1 MSDKNEHITMIGEA
15 LDKSNGWS
23 KGERI
28 GAFAVGIFMDP
39 ILLVGH
45 ALNKIGVETEGLTD
59 EDFTRV

>member
-1 MSDKNEHITMIGEA
+1 MIGEA